1 MDQSLTPS
9 ARRIA
14 LGLEYDGRAFCGWQT
29 QPGGCGVQDALEAA
43 LAQIHG
49 APLHA
54 AGLPQGVEPSPSGG
68 SLHSRLGEAYLPT
81 IVAGRTDA
89 GVHASGQVVHFDAL
103 NVRPESAWVRGVNAH
118 LPSGVVVLWAREVS
132 DDFHARF
139 GAREREYRYR
149 LLMRPVR
156 PAILAGRV
164 GWVHDDL
171 DVAAMQAAS
180 RCLIGTHDFSAF
192 RSAECQA
199 KSPVREMRA
208 VEIAQDGPMLEFT
221 FRANAFLQHQI
232 RNLVGA
238 LVWVGQGRRPPEW
251 MAETLDGRDR
261 TRAAATFAPDGL
273 YLAAVRYDPCHALPT
288 VQSVDY

>member
-1 MDQSLTPS
+1 MEQSLIPAADT
-9 ARRIA
+9 RRIA
-14 LGLEYDGRAFCGWQT
+14 LGIEYDGRAFCGWQT
-29 QPGGCGVQDALEAA
+29 QPGHCAVQDAVELA

-49 APLHA
+49 APIA
-54 AGLPQGVEPSPSGG
+54 
-68 SLHSRLGEAYLPT
+68 T

-89 GVHASGQVVHFDAL
+89 GVHATGQVVHFDPV
-103 NVRPESAWVRGVNAH
+103 NPRPENAWVRGVNAH
-118 LPSGVVVLWAREVS
+118 LPPGVVVLWAREVAG
-132 DDFHARF
+132 DFHARY
-139 GAREREYRYR
+139 GAMEREYRYR

-164 GWVHDDL
+164 GWVHGNL
-171 DVAAMQAAS
+171 DVAAMQLAS

-192 RSAECQA
+192 RAAECQA
-199 KSPVREMRA
+199 KSPVREMRG
-208 VEIAQDGPMLEFT
+208 VEIVQEGPMLEFT

-251 MAETLDGRDR
+251 MAETLASRDR

-273 YLAAVRYDPCHALPT
+273 YLTAVRYDPRHALPENFLNL
-288 VQSVDY
+288 

>member
-1 MDQSLTPS
+1 MGHPLTPVLG
-9 ARRIA
+9 ARRMA

-29 QPGGCGVQDALEAA
+29 QPPRAFQSRHLGEMPSIGCGVQDALEMA

-49 APLHA
+49 APLA
-54 AGLPQGVEPSPSGG
+54 
-68 SLHSRLGEAYLPT
+68 T

-89 GVHASGQVVHFDAL
+89 GVHASGQVVHFDAV
-103 NVRPESAWVRGVNAH
+103 NARPESAWVRGVNSH
-118 LPSGVVVLWAREVS
+118 LPPGVVVLWAREMS
-132 DDFHARF
+132 NDFHARF
-139 GAREREYRYR
+139 GALERAYCYR

-164 GWVHDDL
+164 GWVHNAL
-171 DVAAMQAAS
+171 DVAAMQEAS

-192 RSAECQA
+192 RAAECQA

-208 VEIAQDGPMLEFT
+208 VEITQDGSMLELT

-238 LVWVGQGRRPPEW
+238 LVWVGQGRRPVEW
-251 MAETLDGRDR
+251 MAETLVSRDR
-261 TRAAATFAPDGL
+261 SRAAATFSPDGL
-273 YLAAVRYDPCHALPT
+273 YLSAVRYDPRHELPVPILT
-288 VQSVDY
+288 P